1 MVLGEENP
9 VYSPFFG
16 VMGAAAAII
25 FSGKCPFR
33 KKSGFARREKKN
45 VRDDGGHVALCGCVC
60 VFVRDCDTVQGCN
73 LFPVRSCDSSGH
85 LDERI
90 GIDSWS
96 LLARRNPYKFRD
108 RIAWVEISAPKK
120 IAYFSTRLTREHES
134 VFVTSLPSV
143 SVFVTHTETS
153 GGDRRACC

>member
-1 MVLGEENP
+1 
-9 VYSPFFG
+9 
-16 VMGAAAAII
+16 MGAAAAII

-33 KKSGFARREKKN
+33 KIRICPTREEKCPRRRGSCGF
-45 VRDDGGHVALCGCVC
+45 VRVCVC

-73 LFPVRSCDSSGH
+73 LFPVRSCDPSGTSEQADWNRF
-85 LDERI
+85 LVTFCPKESVQIPR
-90 GIDSWS
+90 
-96 LLARRNPYKFRD
+96 
-108 RIAWVEISAPKK
+108 RIACVEISAPKK